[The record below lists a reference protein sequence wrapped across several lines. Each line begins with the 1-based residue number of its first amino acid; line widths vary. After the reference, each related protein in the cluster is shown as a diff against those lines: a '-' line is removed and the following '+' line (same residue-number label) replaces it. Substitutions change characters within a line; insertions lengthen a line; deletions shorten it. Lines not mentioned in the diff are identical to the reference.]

1 MKKRDDVLVG
11 IVMAV
16 AVIVAIVGSLWLA
29 RGGLSKGYP
38 LYAKFPWSSGLKQG
52 QPVLLAG
59 VNVGYVDEVDL
70 RTDGTVLTTFR
81 VGKQYKVPQGTVATV
96 IANGIFGDMA
106 IALTP
111 KRGPNP
117 NSIPAGDTVPVG
129 PSAPGI
135 AQITGKAD
143 SIATSVNAMT
153 TALNKQFVE
162 SGGVEDLRKTMA
174 TTNQMMLNFNRL
186 ISQFS
191 SIAAEQNRQLTMT
204 QASLRRATSG
214 VDSAKIDSTLTNLRS
229 TSANMAQLTS
239 DFRAT
244 SMKLDSI
251 LAKMNSGNGSVGLAL
266 NDPGAYNDLRS
277 TIQHMDSIMVDL
289 KKNPK
294 KYINLRI
301 F

>member
-16 AVIVAIVGSLWLA
+16 AIVVAILGSLWLA

-38 LYAKFPWSSGLKQG
+38 LYAKFPWSAGLKQG
-52 QPVLLAG
+52 QPVLLGG

-81 VGKQYKVPQGTVATV
+81 VGKEFHVPVGTTATV
-96 IANGIFGDMA
+96 VANGIFGDMA

-111 KRGPNP
+111 KGPNP
-117 NSIPAGDTVPVG
+117 RSIPPGDTVPVG

-135 AQITGKAD
+135 AQITSKAD
-143 SIATSVNAMT
+143 SVATAVNAIT
-153 TALNKQFVE
+153 IALNRELVAN
-162 SGGVEDLRKTMA
+162 GGAADLRRSLASANA
-174 TTNQMMLNFNRL
+174 TILNMNRL
-186 ISQFS
+186 VSQFS
-191 SIAAEQNRQLTMT
+191 AIAAEQNRQLSLT

-214 VDSAKIDSTLTNLRS
+214 IDSAKIDSTLVN
-229 TSANMAQLTS
+229 
-239 DFRAT
+239 FRAT
-244 SMKLDSI
+244 SANFATLSADFKATAAKLDSI
-251 LAKMNSGNGSVGLAL
+251 LAKANSGPGSVGLAL
-266 NDPGAYNDLRS
+266 NDPGAYNDLRQV
-277 TIQHMDSIMVDL
+277 IQHMDSIMVDL

>member
-16 AVIVAIVGSLWLA
+16 AIIVAIVGSLWLA

-59 VNVGYVDEVDL
+59 VNVGYVDEVEL
-70 RTDGTVLTTFR
+70 RQDGTVLTTFR
-81 VGKQYKVPQGTVATV
+81 VGKEYKVPRGTVATV
-96 IANGIFGDMA
+96 VANGIFGDMA

-111 KRGPNP
+111 KAPNP
-117 NSIPAGDTVPVG
+117 LSIPAGDTVPVG
-129 PSAPGI
+129 PSGPGI
-135 AQITGKAD
+135 AQITSKAD

-153 TALNKQFVE
+153 TALNRE
-162 SGGVEDLRKTMA
+162 LIAAGGVEDLRKA
-174 TTNQMMLNFNRL
+174 LASSNQLVLNMNRL
-186 ISQFS
+186 VTQFS
-191 SIAAEQNRQLTMT
+191 TIAAEQNRQLTMT

-214 VDSAKIDSTLTNLRS
+214 LDSTKIDSTLSNIRA
-229 TSANMAQLTS
+229 TSANMATLTA

-244 SMKLDSI
+244 AARLDSVV
-251 LAKMNSGNGSVGLAL
+251 AKANSGTGSVGLML
-266 NDPGAYNDLRS
+266 NDPGAYNDVRAL
-277 TIQHMDSIMVDL
+277 IQHMDSLLADV
-289 KKNPK
+289 KKNPR
-294 KYINLRI
+294 KYINLSI

>member
-16 AVIVAIVGSLWLA
+16 AVVVAIVGSLWLA
-29 RGGLSKGYP
+29 RGGLSKGYA

-59 VNVGYVDEVDL
+59 VNVGYVDDVQL
-70 RTDGTVLTTFR
+70 RPNGTVLTTFR
-81 VGKQYKVPQGTVATV
+81 VGKKYQVPQGTVATV

-111 KRGPNP
+111 KGPNP
-117 NSIPAGDTVPVG
+117 LSIPANDTVPVG

-143 SIATSVNAMT
+143 SIATSVNAVTM
-153 TALNKQFVE
+153 ALNKQLVE
-162 SGGVEDLRKTMA
+162 SGGVEDLRKTLA
-174 TTNQMMLNFNRL
+174 SSNQVMLNMNRL
-186 ISQFS
+186 ITQFAG
-191 SIAAEQNRQLTMT
+191 IAAEQNRQLSLT

-214 VDSAKIDSTLTNLRS
+214 VDSSKIDSTLTNIRAA
-229 TSANMAQLTS
+229 SANMAALTS
-239 DFRAT
+239 DFRVT

-251 LAKMNSGNGSVGLAL
+251 LNRINAGTGSVGLAL

-277 TIQHMDSIMVDL
+277 TIQHLDSIMVDL

>member
-38 LYAKFPWSSGLKQG
+38 LYAKFPWNSGLKQG

-70 RTDGTVLTTFR
+70 RPDGTVLTTFR
-81 VGKQYKVPQGTVATV
+81 VGKDYKVPRGTVATV
-96 IANGIFGDMA
+96 VANGIFGDMA

-111 KRGPNP
+111 KAPNP
-117 NSIPAGDTVPVG
+117 NSIPPEDTVPVG

-135 AQITGKAD
+135 AQITSKAD

-153 TALNKQFVE
+153 TALNQQLIAD
-162 SGGVEDLRKTMA
+162 GGVQDLRKA
-174 TTNQMMLNFNRL
+174 LASSNALVLNMNRL
-186 ISQFS
+186 VSQFS
-191 SIAAEQNRQLTMT
+191 VIAAEQNRQLSMT
-204 QASLRRATSG
+204 QAALRRATSG
-214 VDSAKIDSTLTNLRS
+214 IDSAKIDSTLASIRT
-229 TSANMAQLTS
+229 TSANMAQLS
-239 DFRAT
+239 ADFRVTA
-244 SMKLDSI
+244 MKLDSVVEK
-251 LAKMNSGNGSVGLAL
+251 ANSGTGSVGLML
-266 NDPGAYNDLRS
+266 NDPGAYNDVRAL
-277 TIQHMDSIMVDL
+277 IQHMDSLMADV
-289 KKNPK
+289 KKNPR
-294 KYINLRI
+294 KYINLSI

>member
-16 AVIVAIVGSLWLA
+16 AIVVAIVGSLWLA

-81 VGKQYKVPQGTVATV
+81 VGKQYKVPAGTVATV
-96 IANGIFGDMA
+96 VANGIFGDMA

-111 KRGPNP
+111 KAPNP

-153 TALNKQFVE
+153 TALNKQLIE
-162 SGGVEDLRKTMA
+162 AGGVADLRKTLA
-174 TTNQMMLNFNRL
+174 TSNQTMLNMNRL
-186 ISQFS
+186 VLQFS
-191 SIAAEQNRQLTMT
+191 AVAAEQNRQLTMT

-239 DFRAT
+239 DFRVT

>member
-38 LYAKFPWSSGLKQG
+38 LYAKFPWNSGLKQG

-70 RTDGTVLTTFR
+70 RPDGTVLTTFR
-81 VGKQYKVPQGTVATV
+81 VGKDYKVPRGTVATV
-96 IANGIFGDMA
+96 VANGIFGDMA

-111 KRGPNP
+111 KMGPNP
-117 NSIPAGDTVPVG
+117 ASIAPEDTVPVG

-135 AQITGKAD
+135 AQITSKAD

-153 TALNKQFVE
+153 TALNQQLIAA
-162 SGGVEDLRKTMA
+162 GGVQDLRKA
-174 TTNQMMLNFNRL
+174 LASSNALVLNMNRL
-186 ISQFS
+186 VSQFS
-191 SIAAEQNRQLTMT
+191 VIAAEQNRQLSLT
-204 QASLRRATSG
+204 QASFRRATSG
-214 VDSAKIDSTLTNLRS
+214 IDSAKIDSTLSSIRA
-229 TSANMAQLTS
+229 TSANMAQLS
-239 DFRAT
+239 ADFRLTAT
-244 SMKLDSI
+244 KLDSVVSK
-251 LAKMNSGNGSVGLAL
+251 ANSGTGSVGLML
-266 NDPGAYNDLRS
+266 NDPGAYNDVRAL
-277 TIQHMDSIMVDL
+277 IQHMDSLMADV
-289 KKNPK
+289 KKNPR
-294 KYINLRI
+294 KYINLSI

>member
-16 AVIVAIVGSLWLA
+16 ALIVAIVGSLWLA

-81 VGKQYKVPQGTVATV
+81 VGKQYKVPRGTVATV
-96 IANGIFGDMA
+96 VANGIFGDMA

-111 KRGPNP
+111 KAPNP

-153 TALNKQFVE
+153 TALNRQLVE
-162 SGGVEDLRKTMA
+162 AGGVEDLRKTLA
-174 TTNQMMLNFNRL
+174 TSNQMMLNFNRL
-186 ISQFS
+186 VLQFS

-239 DFRAT
+239 DFRTT
-244 SMKLDSI
+244 SVKLDSI
-251 LAKMNSGNGSVGLAL
+251 LAKINSGNGSVGLAL